1 MSNTDKV
8 EILSPEFYNQ
18 FNGMTT
24 KRVRINDSIIVDLR
38 HCTLLGHGAEIREST
53 EEDPCGVVTDD
64 IYYVEHFYDVAKAVL
79 APTAREALLAHR
91 RDRVVVKGYKNSFTT
106 FSFPEDAF
114 FALPEVIQDWFTRT
128 FK

>member
-1 MSNTDKV
+1 MNDKI

-24 KRVRINDSIIVDLR
+24 KRVRINNSIIVDLR
-38 HCTLLGHGAEIREST
+38 HCTLNGHSAEIREST
-53 EEDPCGVVTDD
+53 EQDPHGVVTDD
-64 IYYVEHFYDVAKAVL
+64 VYYVEPFYDGAKY
-79 APTAREALLAHR
+79 HK
-91 RDRVVVKGYKNSFTT
+91 DRVVVKGYKNSFTT

>member
-1 MSNTDKV
+1 MSDKI

-24 KRVRINDSIIVDLR
+24 KRVRINDSIVVDLR
-38 HCTLLGHGAEIREST
+38 HCTLNGHAAEIREST
-53 EEDPCGVVTDD
+53 EQDPFGVVTDD
-64 IYYVEHFYDVAKAVL
+64 IYYVEHFYDGAML
-79 APTAREALLAHR
+79 PEAPAI
-91 RDRVVVKGYKNSFTT
+91 VKGYKNSFTT